1 MKSLKSS
8 CTAGG
13 TACGLATGVLFAALF
28 TPAQAATTC
37 ESLVSLTL
45 PDTTITLAQLVAAG
59 AFTVPANGRGG
70 RGGDPNAA
78 FKELPAFCRVAATLK
93 PTSDSDIKFEIW
105 LPAASPGQT
114 SGWNGKLE
122 ANGNGGWTGSITP
135 ATLAAGVQRG
145 YAAAMTDTGHEGGSA
160 SFALGHPEK
169 LIDFGYRAVHEM
181 TVKSKAIIAA
191 YYGDAPKLS
200 YWNGCSAG
208 GRQALKEAQRYPE
221 DFNGI
226 IAGSPG
232 INWTGRSAQAVWIA
246 QANHK
251 DEASTIP
258 PAKFP
263 VIHNAALE
271 ACDAA
276 DGLKDGI
283 IEDPTRCKF
292 DPQVLECKGPDGPAC
307 LTAPQVET
315 ARRIYAS
322 VTNPRTKEE
331 IFPGHEPGSELGWNT
346 MAGPQP
352 LGLGL
357 DLFKFIVFK
366 DPNWDY
372 RTFNFDSD
380 MALTAKAD
388 NGVMNALDPNLK
400 AFIAHGGKIVQYHGW
415 SDPQISP
422 LSSVRYYNTVL
433 DTLGGASKV
442 TDSYRLFMVPGMAH
456 CGGGEGTSNFDML
469 SAVEQWVEAKKAP
482 DQILASRV
490 RDGKVDR
497 TRPLCPYPQVAKYKG
512 TGSIDDAANFSCK
525 LP

>member
-1 MKSLKSS
+1 MTNLKNS
-8 CTAGG
+8 C
-13 TACGLATGVLFAALF
+13 TACGLATGVFFAVLL
-28 TPAQAATTC
+28 TPAQAATPC
-37 ESLVSLTL
+37 ENLTSLAL
-45 PDTTITLAQLVAAG
+45 PDTTITLAQSVAAG
-59 AFTVPANGRGG
+59 AFSVPASGRGG

-78 FKELPAFCRVAATLK
+78 FKDLPAFCRVAATLK

-105 LPAASPGQT
+105 LPTA
-114 SGWNGKLE
+114 GWNGKLE

-135 ATLAAGVQRG
+135 ATLAAGLQRG

-191 YYGDAPKLS
+191 YYGVAPKLS

-226 IAGSPG
+226 VAGSPG

-263 VIHNAALE
+263 IIHNAALE
-271 ACDAA
+271 SCDAA

-315 ARRIYAS
+315 ARKIYSS

-346 MAGPQP
+346 MAGAQP

-357 DLFKFIVFK
+357 DLFKFVVFK

-372 RTFNFDSD
+372 RTFNFDGD

-400 AFIAHGGKIVQYHGW
+400 AFIARGGKIVQYHGW

-422 LSSVRYYNTVL
+422 LSSVRYYTTVL
-433 DTLGGASKV
+433 DSLGGASKV

>member
-1 MKSLKSS
+1 MTNPKSS
-8 CTAGG
+8 CTVSS
-13 TACGLATGVLFAALF
+13 LATGVFFAALL

-37 ESLVSLTL
+37 ENLTSLAL
-45 PDTTITLAQLVAAG
+45 PDTTITLAQSVAAG
-59 AFTVPANGRGG
+59 AFSVPANGRG

-105 LPAASPGQT
+105 LPAMGL
-114 SGWNGKLE
+114 NGKLE

-169 LIDFGYRAVHEM
+169 LIDWGYRSEHEM

-208 GRQALKEAQRYPE
+208 GREALKEAQRYPE

-226 IAGSPG
+226 VAGSPG
-232 INWTGRSAQAVWIA
+232 INWTGRSIQAVWIA

-251 DEASTIP
+251 DDASTIP

-263 VIHNAALE
+263 IIHNAALE

-322 VTNPRTKEE
+322 VMNPRTKEE

-352 LGLGL
+352 MGVGL
-357 DLFKFIVFK
+357 DLFKFVVFK

-380 MALTAKAD
+380 AALTAKAD

-456 CGGGEGTSNFDML
+456 CGGGEGTSSFDML
-469 SAVEQWVEAKKAP
+469 TAVEQWVETKKAP

>member
-1 MKSLKSS
+1 MTSLRSS
-8 CTAGG
+8 FSAGG
-13 TACGLATGVLFAALF
+13 VAAGALFAVLL
-28 TPAQAATTC
+28 TPVQAATTC
-37 ESLVSLTL
+37 ENLTSLAL
-45 PDTTITLAQLVAAG
+45 PDTTITLAQPVAAG
-59 AFTVPANGRGG
+59 AFTVPAGRGG

-78 FKELPAFCRVAATLK
+78 FKDLPAFCRVAATLK

-105 LPAASPGQT
+105 LPAG
-114 SGWNGKLE
+114 GWNGKLE

-181 TVKSKAIIAA
+181 TVQSKAIIAA

-226 IAGSPG
+226 VAGSPG

-263 VIHNAALE
+263 AIHNAALE

-276 DGLKDGI
+276 DGVKDGI

-307 LTAPQVET
+307 LTTPQVET

-357 DLFKFIVFK
+357 DLFKFVVFK

-380 MALTAKAD
+380 MALTLKAD
-388 NGVMNALDPNLK
+388 GGVMNALDPNLK
-400 AFIAHGGKIVQYHGW
+400 AFIARGGKIVQYHGW

-469 SAVEQWVEAKKAP
+469 TAVEQWVEVKKAP
-482 DQILASRV
+482 DQIPASRM

-512 TGSIDDAANFSCK
+512 TGSIDDAANFACK

>member
-1 MKSLKSS
+1 MTSPKSSS
-8 CTAGG
+8 CTAGS
-13 TACGLATGVLFAALF
+13 TACCLAAGVLFVFSAV
-28 TPAQAATTC
+28 QAATTC
-37 ESLVSLTL
+37 ENLTSLAL
-45 PDTTITLAQLVAAG
+45 PDTTITLAQSVAAG
-59 AFTVPANGRGG
+59 AFTAPAGGRGG

-78 FKELPAFCRVAATLK
+78 FKELPAFCRVAATMK

-105 LPAASPGQT
+105 LPA
-114 SGWNGKLE
+114 SGWNGKFE

-135 ATLAAGVQRG
+135 ATLAAGLQRG

-169 LIDFGYRAVHEM
+169 LVDWGYRAAHEM

-208 GRQALKEAQRYPE
+208 GRAALKEAQRYPE

-226 IAGSPG
+226 VAGSPG
-232 INWTGRSAQAVWIA
+232 INWTGRSVQAVWIA
-246 QANHK
+246 QGNHK

-276 DGLKDGI
+276 DGVKDGI

-307 LTAPQVET
+307 LTTPQVET

-322 VTNPRTKEE
+322 VTNPRTKQE

-346 MAGPQP
+346 MVGPQP
-352 LGLGL
+352 FGVATE
-357 DLFKFIVFK
+357 LFKFVVFK

-380 MALTAKAD
+380 VALTAKAD
-388 NGVMNALDPNLK
+388 DGVMNALDPNLK
-400 AFIAHGGKIVQYHGW
+400 AFIGRGGKIVQYHGW

-422 LSSVRYYNTVL
+422 LSSVRYYDTVL

-469 SAVEQWVEAKKAP
+469 SAVEQWVEAKRAP
-482 DQILASRV
+482 DQIPASRV

-497 TRPLCPYPQVAKYKG
+497 TRPLCPYPQLAKYKG

-525 LP
+525 L

>member
-1 MKSLKSS
+1 M
-8 CTAGG
+8 
-13 TACGLATGVLFAALF
+13 
-28 TPAQAATTC
+28 
-37 ESLVSLTL
+37 
-45 PDTTITLAQLVAAG
+45 
-59 AFTVPANGRGG
+59 
-70 RGGDPNAA
+70 
-78 FKELPAFCRVAATLK
+78 K
-93 PTSDSDIKFEIW
+93 PTADSEIKFELW
-105 LPAASPGQT
+105 LPA

-122 ANGNGGWTGSITP
+122 ANGNGGWTGSIAP
-135 ATLAAGVQRG
+135 ATLAAGLQRG
-145 YAAAMTDTGHEGGSA
+145 YAAAMTDTGHDGGSA

-169 LIDFGYRAVHEM
+169 LIDFGFRAVHEM
-181 TVKSKAIIAA
+181 TVKSKAIVAA
-191 YYGDAPKLS
+191 FYGDGPKLS

-226 IAGSPG
+226 VAGSPG
-232 INWTGRSAQAVWIA
+232 INWTGRAVQAVWIG

-251 DEASTIP
+251 DETSTIP
-258 PAKFP
+258 PAKFAA
-263 VIHNAALE
+263 IHSAAID

-276 DGLKDGI
+276 DGVKDGI

-292 DPQVLECKGPDGPAC
+292 DPGVLECKGPDGPAC
-307 LTAPQVET
+307 LTTPQVET
-315 ARRIYAS
+315 ARKIYAS

-346 MAGPQP
+346 MAGPQAF
-352 LGLGL
+352 GLGL

-380 MALTAKAD
+380 VALTAKAD
-388 NGVMNALDPNLK
+388 GGVMNALDPNLK
-400 AFIAHGGKIVQYHGW
+400 PFFARGGKIVQYHGW
-415 SDPQISP
+415 ADPQISP

-433 DTLGGASKV
+433 DTLGGAGKV

-456 CGGGEGTSNFDML
+456 CGGGEGTSTFDML
-469 SAVEQWVEAKKAP
+469 TAVEQWVETKKAP
-482 DQILASRV
+482 DQIMASRV

-512 TGSIDDAANFSCK
+512 SGSIDEAANFSCK

>member
-1 MKSLKSS
+1 MKNPRSS
-8 CTAGG
+8 RTRGAD
-13 TACGLATGVLFAALF
+13 GLAVGVLFAALI
-28 TPAQAATTC
+28 TPTYAATTC
-37 ESLVSLTL
+37 ESLSSLTL
-45 PDTTITLAQLVAAG
+45 PQTTITLAQSVAAG
-59 AFTVPANGRGG
+59 AFTAPAGNGRG

-78 FKELPAFCRVAATLK
+78 FKDLPAFCRVAATLK
-93 PTSDSDIKFEIW
+93 PSADSDIKIEIW
-105 LPAASPGQT
+105 LPAQA
-114 SGWNGKLE
+114 SGWNGKFE

-135 ATLAAGVQRG
+135 ATLAAGLQRG

-160 SFALGHPEK
+160 SFAFGHPEK
-169 LIDFGYRAVHEM
+169 LTDWGYRAAHEM

-191 YYGDAPKLS
+191 YYGDGPKLS

-208 GRQALKEAQRYPE
+208 GRAALNEAQRYPE

-226 IAGSPG
+226 VAGSPA
-232 INWTGRSAQAVWIA
+232 INVTGRSVQAVWIA

-263 VIHNAALE
+263 VIHSAALE

-276 DGLKDGI
+276 DGVKDGI

-307 LTAPQVET
+307 LTTPQVET

-322 VTNPRTKEE
+322 VTNPRTKQE

-352 LGLGL
+352 FGVATE
-357 DLFKFIVFK
+357 LFKFIVFK

-372 RTFNFDSD
+372 QTFNFDGD
-380 MALTAKAD
+380 VALTAKAD
-388 NGVMNALDPNLK
+388 DGVINALNPNLK
-400 AFIAHGGKIVQYHGW
+400 PFLARGGKIVQYHGW

-422 LSSVRYYNTVL
+422 RSSVEYYNTVL

-442 TDSYRLFMVPGMAH
+442 ADSYRLFMVPGMAH
-456 CGGGEGTSNFDML
+456 CGGGEGTSSFDML
-469 SAVEQWVEAKKAP
+469 TAVEQWVEAKKAP
-482 DQILASRV
+482 DQIPASRV

-497 TRPLCPYPQVAKYKG
+497 TRPLCPYPQLAKYKG
-512 TGSIDDAANFSCK
+512 TGSIDEAANFSCR